1 MLFANWVMWLL
12 FTFPRTPSPQQSFRL
27 RSPFQPCTSRWWW
40 RKKLFDCR
48 SLWKGDFSNVTDFL
62 KSEHTTSE
70 LTCKFQSLTV
80 SFKASPQKI
89 CFQTHRVTDVLSSL
103 PPSKPLSLFC
113 YRGFQSLFA
122 LLTFKHLCNPQSASQ
137 GACTDARGHHWA
149 RSEVLSHH
157 VSFYQE
163 AVFK

>member
-1 MLFANWVMWLL
+1 MWWL
-12 FTFPRTPSPQQSFRL
+12 FTSPRTPSPQQSFRL
-27 RSPFQPCTSRWWW
+27 QSPFQPCTSRWWL

-48 SLWKGDFSNVTDFL
+48 SLWKEDFSNVTDFL

-70 LTCKFQSLTV
+70 LTWKFQSLTA

-103 PPSKPLSLFC
+103 PPPKPLSLFSE
-113 YRGFQSLFA
+113 FLFG
-122 LLTFKHLCNPQSASQ
+122 LLTFKHLCDPQSASQ
-137 GACTDARGHHWA
+137 GACTDARGSMLSAWHWA
-149 RSEVLSHH
+149 HSEVLSHH
-157 VSFYQE
+157 VYFYQE